1 MGEYFISF
9 EGGEGSG
16 KTTQIQKL
24 LRRIES
30 EFPSLGV
37 VVSREPGGTASAESI
52 RKLLVTG
59 AADKWRAATEA
70 MLMSASRHEHVVHVL
85 RPALEADKLVLCDR
99 YNDSTRV
106 YQGVVGGV
114 PSADIEALNDLA
126 CEGLVPDLTIL
137 LDMDV
142 ETGVNRAVERSG
154 QGTPGDESR
163 FESKGMGFHRDV
175 RQAFLALAADHWERF
190 VVIDAARDADDVA
203 EDIANAVMPR
213 LRTSGLV

>member
-1 MGEYFISF
+1 MGGYFITF

-16 KTTQIQKL
+16 KTTQIQML
-24 LRRIES
+24 LQHVES
-30 EFPSLGV
+30 EFPTLDT

-85 RPALEADKLVLCDR
+85 RPALEAGKLVLCDR
-99 YNDSTRV
+99 YNDSTRI

-114 PSADIEALNDLA
+114 PSVDIEALNDLA
-126 CEGLVPDLTIL
+126 CEGLVPDLTVL

-142 ETGVNRAVERSG
+142 ETGLNRAVERSS
-154 QGTPGDESR
+154 QGASGDESR
-163 FESKGMGFHRDV
+163 FESKGMDFHRDV
-175 RQAFLALAADHWERF
+175 RQAFLALAADHRERF
-190 VVIDAARDADDVA
+190 VVIDAARDAVEVAKDVA
-203 EDIANAVMPR
+203 GAVMPR
-213 LRTSGLV
+213 LRTAGLV

>member
-1 MGEYFISF
+1 MGGYFITF

-16 KTTQIQKL
+16 KTTQIQML
-24 LRRIES
+24 LQHVES
-30 EFPSLGV
+30 EFPTLDT

-85 RPALEADKLVLCDR
+85 RPALEAGKLVLCDR
-99 YNDSTRV
+99 YNDSTRI

-114 PSADIEALNDLA
+114 PSADIEALNDLS
-126 CEGLVPDLTIL
+126 CEGLVPDLTVL
-137 LDMDV
+137 LDMEV
-142 ETGVNRAVERSG
+142 ETGLNRAVERSG

-163 FESKGMGFHRDV
+163 FESKGMDFHRDV
-175 RQAFLALAADHWERF
+175 RQAFLALAADHRERF
-190 VVIDAARDADDVA
+190 VVIDAARDAVEVAKDVA
-203 EDIANAVMPR
+203 SAVMPR
-213 LRTSGLV
+213 LRTTGLV